1 MKKTSIYLV
10 LSVLVVLSPIVS
22 AQTFVAVNTVQ
33 LAKNEAGDSYS
44 GAMEQ
49 AYRLKKNE
57 VDGTTSASQLRAK
70 RSHSASKENE
80 SKLTVFLGLFA
91 IAIILFF
98 IYEFT
103 NKK

>member
-10 LSVLVVLSPIVS
+10 LCALVVLSPVLP
-22 AQTFVAVNTVQ
+22 AQSFLAVNTVQ
-33 LAKNEAGDSYS
+33 LAKSEADDSYS
-44 GAMEQ
+44 DAMEQ
-49 AYRLKKNE
+49 AYKLKKNE

-80 SKLTVFLGLFA
+80 SKLTIFLGLFV
-91 IAIILFF
+91 IAVILFF
-98 IYEFT
+98 AYEFS